1 MRFAICDDMDILL
14 KIFREKIE
22 TYFSSNELSV
32 DIDEFNSGEEALEA
46 FEKGKYDAVILDV
59 DMGKGKLNGLETA
72 GEMRKIDPYLV
83 IAFHTSYS
91 SICPWEYGVDDYIHI
106 ARNSPDEIYFS
117 EFKEIYYKC
126 RRNAGFLDSKLGDCY
141 LKDILYVEL
150 DKEKLIIHTVDGVHI
165 MMGKIDTNSFGSF
178 AKINDK
184 QYVNQAYI
192 KSSDS
197 DFVTLTDGTQ
207 IAYKKRKSIFSFFS

>member
-14 KIFREKIE
+14 KKFRGKIE

-32 DIDEFNSGEEALEA
+32 DIDEFNSGEDALEA

-72 GEMRKIDPYLV
+72 GEMRRIDPYLV

-126 RRNAGFLDSKLGDCY
+126 RKNAGFLDSKLGDCY

-150 DKEKLIIHTVDGVHI
+150 DKEKLIIHTVDGFCCIGVFFDLPI
-165 MMGKIDTNSFGSF
+165 LI
-178 AKINDK
+178 
-184 QYVNQAYI
+184 I
-192 KSSDS
+192 KVIGEHLDRCA
-197 DFVTLTDGTQ
+197 D
-207 IAYKKRKSIFSFFS
+207 KSIVFSCAASLFAV

>member
-1 MRFAICDDMDILL
+1 M
-14 KIFREKIE
+14 
-22 TYFSSNELSV
+22 
-32 DIDEFNSGEEALEA
+32 
-46 FEKGKYDAVILDV
+46 
-59 DMGKGKLNGLETA
+59 
-72 GEMRKIDPYLV
+72 
-83 IAFHTSYS
+83 
-91 SICPWEYGVDDYIHI
+91 
-106 ARNSPDEIYFS
+106 
-117 EFKEIYYKC
+117 
-126 RRNAGFLDSKLGDCY
+126 
-141 LKDILYVEL
+141 KDILYVEL

-197 DFVTLTDGTQ
+197 DFVTLTDGTK